1 MNTPETQFTVLLK
14 QVYNILKPLGYKK
27 EGNNFRLFAQDGL
40 GKIICVNRNRWNSG
54 DNLLFSL
61 DIGVYFEKDS
71 IIQNLRFMEI
81 ECQLRKVI
89 VRQDSGTLQLISG
102 NGDWR
107 EDLEM
112 RYWLITEDTDREALL
127 TSVRLGLEACFDWFN
142 LFSERKAVIEKML
155 SGEADRYSDYN
166 VMHYRNAKLLADMGY
181 ARQVYERIKDTD
193 PDYTYVVRLAQ
204 EIKKSLEEML

>member
-1 MNTPETQFTVLLK
+1 MAAGYGTV
-14 QVYNILKPLGYKK
+14 
-27 EGNNFRLFAQDGL
+27 
-40 GKIICVNRNRWNSG
+40 GKV
-54 DNLLFSL
+54 DTVFSL

-71 IIQNLRFMEI
+71 IIQNLRFKEI

-89 VRQDSGTLQLISG
+89 VRQDSGTLQLTPG
-102 NGDWR
+102 NRDWR

-112 RYWLITEDTDREALL
+112 RYWLITEDTDMEALL
-127 TSVRLGLEACFDWFN
+127 TSVRLGLGACFDWFN
-142 LFSERKAVIEKML
+142 LFPERKAVIEKML

-166 VMHYRNAKLLADMGY
+166 VMHYRNAKLLTDMGY
-181 ARQVYERIKDTD
+181 GRQVYERIKDTD